1 MVESVTDVWRQE
13 RLHVSPE
20 GQAPKIVGSAFYR
33 GENCQFNPY
42 HADHTDPRFAEHFL
56 LRGWIPEA
64 RFITGATRITTFGS
78 CFAQHINAHL
88 KSIGFDT
95 SKDQDGGV
103 YISLMGEGLV
113 NVHSIRQQFEWA
125 LEDVAPPT
133 ELWHGFRAESFGYDE
148 DVRQR
153 TRAIFLSTEV
163 FILTFGVSEIWYDEM
178 TGGVF
183 WRAVPM
189 AHFDAARHK
198 FRVASFA
205 ETRAVISDILD
216 LIHSHVPQARV
227 VMTVSPVPLVA
238 TFRPVS
244 CITANSA
251 SKALLRAALDE
262 VIREREDP
270 RLFYF
275 PAYDAITTLFPQP
288 HHEDGRHFHDF
299 VVPSIMRLFEAFY
312 CVTPLTREEA
322 EATLREARIASAQ
335 TLATHPL
342 FRAAWEETPPPRPAT
357 EHGEVRHER

>member
-13 RLHVSPE
+13 RLHVAPE

-33 GENCQFNPY
+33 GENCQYNPY
-42 HADHTDPRFAEHFL
+42 HADHAADRFAERFL
-56 LRGWIPEA
+56 LLGWTPA
-64 RFITGATRITTFGS
+64 TRFITKTTRITTFGS

-88 KSIGFDT
+88 KAIGFDT
-95 SKDQDGGV
+95 SRERDGGV

-113 NVHSIRQQFEWA
+113 NVHSILQQFEWA
-125 LEDVAPPT
+125 LENVAPPSG
-133 ELWHGFRAESFGYDE
+133 LWHGFRAENFGYDE
-148 DVRQR
+148 DVRRR
-153 TRAIFLSTEV
+153 TQAIFLSTEV
-163 FILTFGVSEIWYDEM
+163 FILTFGVSEIWYDEV

-189 AHFDAARHK
+189 AHVDPSRHK

-205 ETRAVISDILD
+205 ETRSAIDRILD
-216 LIHSHVPQARV
+216 LIRKHIPQARI

-238 TFRPVS
+238 SFRPVS

-262 VIREREDP
+262 VIRDRGDD

-288 HHEDGRHFHDF
+288 FNKDGRHFHDF
-299 VVPSIMRLFEAFY
+299 IVPAIMRLFEASY
-312 CVTPLTREEA
+312 CETDLTPEQA
-322 EATLREARIASAQ
+322 EASLRQARLDSVRS
-335 TLATHPL
+335 LRDHPL
-342 FRAAWEETPPPRPAT
+342 FRDAYA
-357 EHGEVRHER
+357 